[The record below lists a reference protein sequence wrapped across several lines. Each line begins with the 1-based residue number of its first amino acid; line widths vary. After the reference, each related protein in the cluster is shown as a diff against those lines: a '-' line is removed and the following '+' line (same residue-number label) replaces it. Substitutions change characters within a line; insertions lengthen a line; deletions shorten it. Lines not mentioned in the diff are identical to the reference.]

1 MVMDSFVS
9 ERRHRAEFWFTTTT
23 APSGGRSRPHTT
35 PNFHGADFYTRP
47 VKSRPG
53 LHVEWVDDEA
63 VVLDEESTRLHYLN
77 SAAAAVFALIA
88 EFGFDQAV
96 ERVRAS
102 FGDKPFENG
111 EFDALVADMVDKGLL
126 VDD

>member
-1 MVMDSFVS
+1 M
-9 ERRHRAEFWFTTTT
+9 
-23 APSGGRSRPHTT
+23 
-35 PNFHGADFYTRP
+35 DFYTRP

-53 LHVEWVDDEA
+53 LYVEWVDDEA

-77 SAAAAVFALIA
+77 PAAAAVFALIS

-126 VDD
+126 LDD